1 MRKCAFSGHQ
11 SQSLSFGL
19 NELDE
24 VGIQLKEVLKN
35 QIIQLIE
42 EEGVSYFITDME
54 VGADMIAA
62 EIVLDLKS
70 RFPKIELEC
79 VIPFET
85 QAAEWP
91 EPLRDRYFSIASQ
104 CDKETMLQTH
114 YTPDCMQRLNKYMVE
129 HADVILA
136 VWDGGLSWTGSAVA
150 NAQKQG
156 KLVHIINPKTF
167 SVA

>member
-11 SQSLSFGL
+11 PQSQAFCFI
-19 NELDE
+19 ELDE
-24 VGIQLKEVLKN
+24 DGIRLKEALKKL
-35 QIIQLIE
+35 IVQLIE

-54 VGADMIAA
+54 AGTDMISA
-62 EIVLDLKS
+62 EIVLELKS
-70 RFPKIELEC
+70 QFPKIELEC

-91 EPLRDRYFSIASQ
+91 EPLRDRYFSIASR

-114 YTPDCMQRLNKYMVE
+114 YTTDCMQRLNSYMVD

-136 VWDGGLSWTGSAVA
+136 VWDGGLSWTASAVA
-150 NAQKQG
+150 NAQKLG
-156 KLVHIINPKTF
+156 KLVRIINPKTY

>member
-1 MRKCAFSGHQ
+1 MRKCAFSGHLPQ
-11 SQSLSFGL
+11 SQPLGF
-19 NELDE
+19 NELDQD
-24 VGIQLKEVLKN
+24 GIRLKEVLKK

-42 EEGVSYFITDME
+42 EDGVSYFITDME
-54 VGADMIAA
+54 AGADIIAA

-70 RFPKIELEC
+70 QFPKIELEC

-104 CDKETMLQTH
+104 CDIETMLQTH
-114 YTPDCMQRLNKYMVE
+114 YTSDCMKRLNRYMVD

-150 NAQKQG
+150 NAQKLG
-156 KLVHIINPKTF
+156 KLVRVINPKTL